1 VLIAA
6 LAVDARRHR
15 PNTLSMQTIWGR
27 RTETGHTGED
37 YREEVQLHLARCLGD
52 AHIAFSDQDGWANK
66 SKEPGP
72 PVDVMV
78 IPPEGERR
86 FAYVCTYGS
95 CLKKG
100 GDVLSPGGKARME
113 FVLATPQRG
122 DAKADLAM
130 LNMAANTVR
139 QFAKLVHI
147 QGVRVSAGE
156 TVQFSKSP
164 KPVFDATKQVAFAFI
179 KPRIPAEGF
188 DRLRLPGGETVDFW
202 APTPIYRD
210 ELEAAATHG
219 TVKLARALEKAG
231 VTEMLHL
238 DRPSVA
244 RKGYGLR
251 RSVISRL
258 RNLFRRD

>member
-1 VLIAA
+1 
-6 LAVDARRHR
+6 
-15 PNTLSMQTIWGR
+15 MQSIWGR
-27 RTETGHTGED
+27 RTTETGHTGED
-37 YREEVQLHLARCLGD
+37 FRDEVQLHLTRHLGES
-52 AHIAFSDQDGWANK
+52 HIAFSDQDGWAAK

-100 GDVLSPGGKARME
+100 GDNLSPGGKARME

-122 DAKADLAM
+122 DPKADLAM

-156 TVQFSKSP
+156 TVQFAKSP
-164 KPVFDATKQVAFAFI
+164 KPVFDTTKQVAFAFI
-179 KPRIPAEGF
+179 KPRIPADGF

-202 APTPIYRD
+202 SPTPIYRD

-244 RKGYGLR
+244 RKAYGLR
-251 RSVISRL
+251 RSVISKI

>member
-1 VLIAA
+1 
-6 LAVDARRHR
+6 
-15 PNTLSMQTIWGR
+15 MQSIWGR
-27 RTETGHTGED
+27 RTETGHTGEEF
-37 YREEVQLHLARCLGD
+37 REEVQLHLTRCLGEP
-52 AHIAFSDQDGWANK
+52 HIAFSDQDGWAEK

-95 CLKKG
+95 SLKKG
-100 GDVLSPGGKARME
+100 GDVMSPGGKARME

-122 DAKADLAM
+122 DPKADLAM
-130 LNMAANTVR
+130 LNLAANTVR

-164 KPVFDATKQVAFAFI
+164 KAVFENTKQVAFAFI
-179 KPRIPAEGF
+179 RP
-188 DRLRLPGGETVDFW
+188 RLPADGFERMRLPNGDAVDFW

-210 ELEAAATHG
+210 ELEAAAAQG
-219 TVKLARALEKAG
+219 TVKLAKALEKAG

-238 DRPSVA
+238 DRPSAA
-244 RKGYGLR
+244 RKAYGLR
-251 RSVISRL
+251 RTVISKI
-258 RNLFRRD
+258 RNLFRRN

>member
-1 VLIAA
+1 
-6 LAVDARRHR
+6 
-15 PNTLSMQTIWGR
+15 MQSIWAR
-27 RTETGHTGED
+27 RTETGHTGEEF
-37 YREEVQLHLARCLGD
+37 REEVQLHLMRHLGEP
-52 AHIAFSDQDGWANK
+52 HVAFSDQDGWADK

-72 PVDVMV
+72 PIDVMV

-95 CLKKG
+95 SLKKG
-100 GDVLSPGGKARME
+100 GDVMSPGGKARME

-122 DAKADLAM
+122 DPKADLAM
-130 LNMAANTVR
+130 LNLAANTVR

-164 KPVFDATKQVAFAFI
+164 KAVFENTKQVAFAFI
-179 KPRIPAEGF
+179 RQ
-188 DRLRLPGGETVDFW
+188 RLPADGFERMRLPNGDAVDFW

-210 ELEAAATHG
+210 ELEAAAAQG
-219 TVKLARALEKAG
+219 TVKLAKALEKAG

-238 DRPSVA
+238 DRPSAA
-244 RKGYGLR
+244 RKAYGLR
-251 RSVISRL
+251 RTVISKI
-258 RNLFRRD
+258 RNLFRRN

>member
-1 VLIAA
+1 
-6 LAVDARRHR
+6 
-15 PNTLSMQTIWGR
+15 MQNIWGR
-27 RTETGHTGED
+27 RTAETGHTGED
-37 YREEVQLHLARCLGD
+37 LRDEVQLHLTRHLGEP
-52 AHIAFSDQDGWANK
+52 HIAFSDQDGWAAK

-95 CLKKG
+95 SLKKG

-156 TVQFSKSP
+156 TVQFAKTP
-164 KPVFDATKQVAFAFI
+164 RPVLEGTKQVAFAFI
-179 KPRIPAEGF
+179 KPLIPAEGF
-188 DRLRLPGGETVDFW
+188 DRMRLPNGETIDFW

-210 ELEAAATHG
+210 ELEAAAAHG
-219 TVKLARALEKAG
+219 TVKLAKALETAG

-238 DRPSVA
+238 DRPSAA
-244 RKGYGLR
+244 RKAYGLR
-251 RSVISRL
+251 RSVIFKI